1 MNPLI
6 LLIVLVG
13 IISSIASKKRKEE
26 MKKKA
31 EQRPGYPPQHSPYG
45 QTNVPPKTAAA
56 SRQSKPASPVAPNKK
71 ATTGVDSKWPWPT
84 AAEKA
89 QGKNKPAAGN
99 KSAGSYG
106 GTPRYTHVVTS
117 TLEGGHTHTES
128 SMTGEESCP
137 PPKAAAQNMAATVQT
152 PQADSGALLSF
163 AANDVLR
170 GVLYAEIL
178 GKPKALQRK

>member
-1 MNPLI
+1 MNPFI

-13 IISSIASKKRKEE
+13 IITSITSKKRKEE

-31 EQRPGYPPQHSPYG
+31 EQRPGYPPQHSPYAPSKS
-45 QTNVPPKTAAA
+45 TTAN
-56 SRQSKPASPVAPNKK
+56 RQQKPVSPVAPNKK
-71 ATTGVDSKWPWPT
+71 PTPGVDSKWPWP
-84 AAEKA
+84 AAAQKA
-89 QGKNKPAAGN
+89 QGKTKPAPSGN
-99 KSAGSYG
+99 YG

-128 SMTGEESCP
+128 SLTGEESCP
-137 PPKAAAQNMAATVQT
+137 PLKPAAQKPAAAAQT
-152 PQADSGALLSF
+152 PDANPSPLLNLQSN
-163 AANDVLR
+163 AVLQ

>member
-1 MNPLI
+1 MNPII

-13 IISSIASKKRKEE
+13 IITSITSKKRKEE

-31 EQRPGYPPQHSPYG
+31 EQRPGYPPQHSPYAPSKS
-45 QTNVPPKTAAA
+45 TTAN
-56 SRQSKPASPVAPNKK
+56 RQQKPVSPAAPNKK
-71 ATTGVDSKWPWPT
+71 PTPGVDSKWPWPT
-84 AAEKA
+84 AAQKA
-89 QGKNKPAAGN
+89 QGKTKPAASGN
-99 KSAGSYG
+99 YS

-137 PPKAAAQNMAATVQT
+137 PPKPAPQKPAAVTTT
-152 PQADSGALLSF
+152 PEANSGALLNLQTNS
-163 AANDVLR
+163 VLQ

>member
-1 MNPLI
+1 MNPFI

-13 IISSIASKKRKEE
+13 IITSITSKKRKEE

-31 EQRPGYPPQHSPYG
+31 EQRPGYPPQHSPYAPSKS
-45 QTNVPPKTAAA
+45 TTAN
-56 SRQSKPASPVAPNKK
+56 QQQKPVSPAAPNKK
-71 ATTGVDSKWPWPT
+71 PTPGVDSKWPWPT
-84 AAEKA
+84 AAERA
-89 QGKNKPAAGN
+89 QGKTKPAPSGN
-99 KSAGSYG
+99 YG

-128 SMTGEESCP
+128 SLTGEESCP
-137 PPKAAAQNMAATVQT
+137 PPKPAAQKPAAAAQT
-152 PQADSGALLSF
+152 PDANPSPLLNLQSN
-163 AANDVLR
+163 AVLQ

>member
-1 MNPLI
+1 MNPFI

-13 IISSIASKKRKEE
+13 IITSITSKKRKEE

-31 EQRPGYPPQHSPYG
+31 EQRPGYPPQHSPYAPSKS
-45 QTNVPPKTAAA
+45 TTAN
-56 SRQSKPASPVAPNKK
+56 RQQKPVSPAAPNKK
-71 ATTGVDSKWPWPT
+71 PTPGVDSKWPWPT
-84 AAEKA
+84 AAQKA
-89 QGKNKPAAGN
+89 QGKTKPAPSGN
-99 KSAGSYG
+99 YG

-137 PPKAAAQNMAATVQT
+137 PPKPVPQKPAAVTTT
-152 PQADSGALLSF
+152 PEANSGALLNLQTNSI
-163 AANDVLR
+163 LQ

>member
-1 MNPLI
+1 MNPII
-6 LLIVLVG
+6 LLIVVLG
-13 IISSIASKKRKEE
+13 IVSSIASKKRKEE

-45 QTNVPPKTAAA
+45 QKTASPKT
-56 SRQSKPASPVAPNKK
+56 STTNRPSKPVSPAAPNKK
-71 ATTGVDSKWPWPT
+71 VTPGVDSKWPWPM
-84 AAEKA
+84 AAQKA
-89 QGKNKPAAGN
+89 QGKTKPAPSGN
-99 KSAGSYG
+99 YG

-128 SMTGEESCP
+128 SLTGEESCP
-137 PPKAAAQNMAATVQT
+137 PPKPAAQKPAAAAQT
-152 PQADSGALLSF
+152 PDANPSPLLNLQSN
-163 AANDVLR
+163 AVLQ

>member
-1 MNPLI
+1 MNPII

-13 IISSIASKKRKEE
+13 IITSITSKKRKEE

-31 EQRPGYPPQHSPYG
+31 EQRPGYPPQHSPYAPSKS
-45 QTNVPPKTAAA
+45 TTAN
-56 SRQSKPASPVAPNKK
+56 RQQKPVSPAAPNKK
-71 ATTGVDSKWPWPT
+71 PTPGVDSKWPWPT
-84 AAEKA
+84 AAQKA
-89 QGKNKPAAGN
+89 QGKTKPAASGN
-99 KSAGSYG
+99 YS

-137 PPKAAAQNMAATVQT
+137 PPKPVPQKPAAVTTT
-152 PQADSGALLSF
+152 PEANSGALLNLQTNS
-163 AANDVLR
+163 VLQ

>member
-1 MNPLI
+1 MNPII

-13 IISSIASKKRKEE
+13 IITSITSKKRKEE

-31 EQRPGYPPQHSPYG
+31 EQRPGYPPQHSPYA
-45 QTNVPPKTAAA
+45 P
-56 SRQSKPASPVAPNKK
+56 SKSTKANQQQKPVSPAAPNKK
-71 ATTGVDSKWPWPT
+71 PTPGVDSKWPWPT
-84 AAEKA
+84 AAERA
-89 QGKNKPAAGN
+89 QGKTKPAPSGN
-99 KSAGSYG
+99 YG

-128 SMTGEESCP
+128 SLTGEESCP
-137 PPKAAAQNMAATVQT
+137 PPKPAAQKSAAAAQT
-152 PQADSGALLSF
+152 PDANPSPLLNLQSN
-163 AANDVLR
+163 AVLQ

>member
-1 MNPLI
+1 MNPII

-13 IISSIASKKRKEE
+13 IIISITSKKRKEE

-31 EQRPGYPPQHSPYG
+31 EQRPGYPPQHSPYAPSKS
-45 QTNVPPKTAAA
+45 TTAN
-56 SRQSKPASPVAPNKK
+56 RQQKPVSPAAPNKK
-71 ATTGVDSKWPWPT
+71 PTPGVDSKWPWPT
-84 AAEKA
+84 AAQKA
-89 QGKNKPAAGN
+89 QGKTKPAASGN
-99 KSAGSYG
+99 YS

-137 PPKAAAQNMAATVQT
+137 PPKPAPQKPAAVTTT
-152 PQADSGALLSF
+152 PEANSGALLNLQTNS
-163 AANDVLR
+163 VLQ

>member
-1 MNPLI
+1 MNPFI

-13 IISSIASKKRKEE
+13 IITSITSKKRKEE

-31 EQRPGYPPQHSPYG
+31 EQRPGYPPQHSPYAPSKS
-45 QTNVPPKTAAA
+45 TTAN
-56 SRQSKPASPVAPNKK
+56 RQQKPVSPAAPNKK
-71 ATTGVDSKWPWPT
+71 PTPGVDSKWPWPT
-84 AAEKA
+84 AAQKA
-89 QGKNKPAAGN
+89 QGKTKPAASGN
-99 KSAGSYG
+99 YS

-137 PPKAAAQNMAATVQT
+137 PPKPAPQKPAAVTTT
-152 PQADSGALLSF
+152 PEANSGALLNLQTNS
-163 AANDVLR
+163 VLQ

>member
-1 MNPLI
+1 MNPFI

-13 IISSIASKKRKEE
+13 IITSITSKKRKEE

-31 EQRPGYPPQHSPYG
+31 EQRPGYPPQHSPYAPSKS
-45 QTNVPPKTAAA
+45 TTAN
-56 SRQSKPASPVAPNKK
+56 RQHKPVSPAAPNKK
-71 ATTGVDSKWPWPT
+71 PTPGVDSKWPWPT
-84 AAEKA
+84 AAQKA
-89 QGKNKPAAGN
+89 QGKTKPAASGN
-99 KSAGSYG
+99 YS

-137 PPKAAAQNMAATVQT
+137 PPKPAPQKPAAVTTT
-152 PQADSGALLSF
+152 PEANSGALLNLQTNS
-163 AANDVLR
+163 VLQ

>member
-6 LLIVLVG
+6 LLIVLAG

-31 EQRPGYPPQHSPYG
+31 EQRPGYPPQHSPYAPSKS
-45 QTNVPPKTAAA
+45 TTAN
-56 SRQSKPASPVAPNKK
+56 RQQKPVSPAAPNKK
-71 ATTGVDSKWPWPT
+71 PTPGVDSKWPWPT

-99 KSAGSYG
+99 KSVGSYG

-137 PPKAAAQNMAATVQT
+137 PPKAAAQNMAAAVQT
-152 PQADSGALLSF
+152 PQVDSGALLSF